1 MTDKAGVAA
10 GGSDDAGGIMA
21 LLDRVAGLMDTVQA
35 TQQRMEERQLELES
49 TVKTI
54 QADVVKLT
62 NDHANTSSTVDRL
75 LEKTRKV
82 SRHIKDVRVRVENQN
97 IRVKK
102 VEATQGD
109 LLAKNKF
116 RVVIYQMFNK
126 MLQSIL
132 NQPDAEERSLK
143 GDQEVKSVAP
153 GNEPAEASGGGARGE
168 VEPDKFELPPESDEE
183 YMVVEEAES
192 SAAGRMK
199 KTGLTRIESF
209 KATFS
214 KENLSKTRENL
225 GTKVNKLGERIVTA
239 ERREKIRQSG
249 ERLKQSGER
258 LKESIAKNV
267 PAKLKK
273 ERTVAEGQE
282 GAEGGAEGAAPV
294 PPPKGRKSS
303 PLVARPGGSESKGEE
318 SEVPMY
324 DMKQLS

>member
-1 MTDKAGVAA
+1 MTDKPGLPA
-10 GGSDDAGGIMA
+10 GGADDAGSIMA
-21 LLDRVAGLMDTVQA
+21 LLERVAGLMDSVQV

-54 QADVVKLT
+54 QADIVKLT
-62 NDHANTSSTVDRL
+62 SDHANTGTTVDRL

-116 RVVIYQMFNK
+116 RVVIYQ
-126 MLQSIL
+126 
-132 NQPDAEERSLK
+132 
-143 GDQEVKSVAP
+143 GDQEVKAVAP
-153 GNEPAEASGGGARGE
+153 GNETAEASGGARVD

-183 YMVVEEAES
+183 YMVVEEADS

-199 KTGLTRIESF
+199 KTGMTRIESF

-214 KENLSKTRENL
+214 KENMSKTRENL

-258 LKESIAKNV
+258 LKDSITKV
-267 PAKLKK
+267 PAKLNLKK

-282 GAEGGAEGAAPV
+282 GAEGASEGAVPV

-303 PLVARPGGSESKGEE
+303 PDAAKAAADEGKAEE
-318 SEVPMY
+318 EEVPMY

>member
-1 MTDKAGVAA
+1 MADKPGVA
-10 GGSDDAGGIMA
+10 GGGGDDAGGIMA
-21 LLDRVAGLMDTVQA
+21 LLERVAGLMDGVQA

-97 IRVKK
+97 VRVKK

-116 RVVIYQMFNK
+116 RVVIYQG
-126 MLQSIL
+126 
-132 NQPDAEERSLK
+132 E
-143 GDQEVKSVAP
+143 QEVKAVSP
-153 GNEPAEASGGGARGE
+153 GNEPAEASGGTGTRAE

-183 YMVVEEAES
+183 YMVVEEADS
-192 SAAGRMK
+192 SSAGRMK

-214 KENLSKTRENL
+214 KENMSKTRENL

-258 LKESIAKNV
+258 LKDTITKSV
-267 PAKLKK
+267 PAKLNLKK

-282 GAEGGAEGAAPV
+282 GAEAAEGALPV
-294 PPPKGRKSS
+294 PPPKGRKGS
-303 PLVARPGGSESKGEE
+303 PGAARATADEGKAEE

>member
-1 MTDKAGVAA
+1 MTDKPGLPT
-10 GGSDDAGGIMA
+10 GGGDDAGSIMA
-21 LLDRVAGLMDTVQA
+21 LLERVAGLMDSVQI
-35 TQQRMEERQLELES
+35 TQQRMEERQLELEN

-62 NDHANTSSTVDRL
+62 SDHANTSSTVDRL

-102 VEATQGD
+102 VEATQSD

-116 RVVIYQMFNK
+116 RVVIYQ
-126 MLQSIL
+126 
-132 NQPDAEERSLK
+132 
-143 GDQEVKSVAP
+143 GDQEVKAVTP
-153 GNEPAEASGGGARGE
+153 GNEPAESSGAAAARPE

-183 YMVVEEAES
+183 YMVVEEADS
-192 SAAGRMK
+192 SAAGRAK

-214 KENLSKTRENL
+214 KENMSKTRENL
-225 GTKVNKLGERIVTA
+225 GKFGERIVTA

-258 LKESIAKNV
+258 LKETITKNV
-267 PAKLKK
+267 PAKLNLKK

-282 GAEGGAEGAAPV
+282 GAEGAAEGAVPV
-294 PPPKGRKSS
+294 PPPKGRKGS
-303 PLVARPGGSESKGEE
+303 PHAARVADDEGKAEE

>member
-1 MTDKAGVAA
+1 MAEKPGMPT
-10 GGSDDAGGIMA
+10 GGGDDAGSIMA
-21 LLDRVAGLMDTVQA
+21 LLERVAGLMDNVQA
-35 TQQRMEERQLELES
+35 TQQRMEERQLELEN

-62 NDHANTSSTVDRL
+62 NDHANTSSTVSRL

-82 SRHIKDVRVRVENQN
+82 SCHIKDVRVRVENQN
-97 IRVKK
+97 LRVKK

-116 RVVIYQMFNK
+116 RVVIYQ
-126 MLQSIL
+126 
-132 NQPDAEERSLK
+132 
-143 GDQEVKSVAP
+143 GDQEVKAVTP
-153 GNEPAEASGGGARGE
+153 GNEPAESSGGAAARPE

-183 YMVVEEAES
+183 YMVVEEADS
-192 SAAGRMK
+192 SGAGRVK

-214 KENLSKTRENL
+214 KENMSKTRENL

-249 ERLKQSGER
+249 EK
-258 LKESIAKNV
+258 LKETFTKTV
-267 PAKLKK
+267 PAKLNLKK

-282 GAEGGAEGAAPV
+282 GAEGAAEAAGPV

-303 PLVARPGGSESKGEE
+303 PGAARPAEDEGQAAG

>member
-1 MTDKAGVAA
+1 MTDKAG
-10 GGSDDAGGIMA
+10 GGGGGGEDSGSIMA
-21 LLDRVAGLMDTVQA
+21 LLERVAGIMDGVQA
-35 TQQRMEERQLELES
+35 TQQRMEERQLELEN

-54 QADVVKLT
+54 QADVTKLT
-62 NDHANTSSTVDRL
+62 SDHAATSSTVDRL

-82 SRHIKDVRVRVENQN
+82 SCHIKDVRVRVENQN
-97 IRVKK
+97 VRVKK
-102 VEATQGD
+102 VEATQAD

-116 RVVIYQMFNK
+116 RVVIYQ
-126 MLQSIL
+126 
-132 NQPDAEERSLK
+132 
-143 GDQEVKSVAP
+143 GDQEVKAVAA
-153 GNEPAEASGGGARGE
+153 GNEPAEPSGGGTSSRAE
-168 VEPDKFELPPESDEE
+168 VEPDKFDLPPESDEE
-183 YMVVEEAES
+183 YMVVEEADS
-192 SAAGRMK
+192 SAATRLK

-214 KENLSKTRENL
+214 KQNMSKTRENL

-258 LKESIAKNV
+258 LKESIAKSV
-267 PAKLKK
+267 PAKLNLKK

-282 GAEGGAEGAAPV
+282 GAEGAAEGAAPV
-294 PPPKGRKSS
+294 PPPKGRKGS
-303 PLVARPGGSESKGEE
+303 PDVATEAADDGKAEE

>member
-1 MTDKAGVAA
+1 MAEKL
-10 GGSDDAGGIMA
+10 GSAEDAGGIMA
-21 LLDRVAGLMDTVQA
+21 LLERVAGIMDNVNA

-49 TVKTI
+49 TVKSI

-62 NDHANTSSTVDRL
+62 GDHAATSGTVDRL

-82 SRHIKDVRVRVENQN
+82 SCHIKDVRVRVENQN
-97 IRVKK
+97 LRVKK

-116 RVVIYQMFNK
+116 RVVIYQ
-126 MLQSIL
+126 
-132 NQPDAEERSLK
+132 
-143 GDQEVKSVAP
+143 GDQEVRSVAP
-153 GNEPAEASGGGARGE
+153 GNEPSEASGGRASSRAE

-183 YMVVEEAES
+183 YMVVEEADS
-192 SAAGRMK
+192 SSVTRAK
-199 KTGLTRIESF
+199 KTGLSRIESF

-214 KENLSKTRENL
+214 KENMSKTRENL

-258 LKESIAKNV
+258 FKESMANV
-267 PAKLKK
+267 PAKLNLKK

-282 GAEGGAEGAAPV
+282 GAEGGADGAVPV
-294 PPPKGRKSS
+294 PPPKGRKGS
-303 PLVARPGGSESKGEE
+303 PDKEATDGAKAEA

-324 DMKQLS
+324 DMKQLA